1 MICVVWEDRVT
12 GHLEASEAWKLRYK
26 RSLSPIL
33 RSDALA
39 IGENMW
45 HIYAHGYQGCRV
57 AIREAVMASEAI
69 LRAVRGNMHT
79 NTRVIMVADLKS
91 EVKFDY

>member
-1 MICVVWEDRVT
+1 MPWLLEKIC
-12 GHLEASEAWKLRYK
+12 G
-26 RSLSPIL
+26 
-33 RSDALA
+33 
-39 IGENMW
+39 
-45 HIYAHGYQGCRV
+45 IYMPMDTRV
-57 AIREAVMASEAI
+57 AIREAVMASEDI